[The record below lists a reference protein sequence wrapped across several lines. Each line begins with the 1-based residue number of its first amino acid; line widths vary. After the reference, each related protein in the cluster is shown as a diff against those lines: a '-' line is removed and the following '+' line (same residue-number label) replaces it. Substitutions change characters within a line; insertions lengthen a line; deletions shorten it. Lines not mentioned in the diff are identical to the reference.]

1 MNGQTDTDILIDID
15 ILIKLNRQTGRWM
28 DKQTDR
34 MIDRWTIKEKH
45 GWPDRM
51 MSRQA
56 DG

>member
-28 DKQTDR
+28 DEQTDR